1 MARTIKASQLDKELQ
16 DMLSTYATDVSRG
29 LEKLKLEEAKETR
42 DEVKANIKSQNL
54 IRTGDYQKSISY
66 KKSGTSYV
74 VYARAPHYRLTH
86 LLEKGHAKR
95 GGGRVRAY
103 PHIGPAEQKMIKR
116 YTKGIERLAEK

>member
-1 MARTIKASQLDKELQ
+1 MVRKIQASQLDKELQ

-95 GGGRVRAY
+95 GGGRARAY
-103 PHIGPAEQKMIKR
+103 PHIGPAEQNMIKR
-116 YTKGIERLAEK
+116 YTKGIEGLAEK

>member
-74 VYARAPHYRLTH
+74 VYARAPQYRLTH

-103 PHIGPAEQKMIKR
+103 PHIGPAEQNMIKR
-116 YTKGIERLAEK
+116 YTKGIERLAEQ

>member
-74 VYARAPHYRLTH
+74 VYARTPHYRLTH

-103 PHIGPAEQKMIKR
+103 PHIGPAEQNMIKR